1 MHPQDENEQMDNE
14 SNNRSSRI
22 ARNTLYLY
30 GQMLVQLAVSLFTY
44 RVVILTLGD
53 IDYGIFTVVGGVMS
67 VFIVLNS
74 LVAATMRFITYAQ
87 GEKKSVEEL
96 HTIFSTARLV
106 HLTIAALVFLCAET
120 FGLYY
125 VCNYLV
131 VPPERLTATIIIY
144 QFSIITS
151 LIGIMSAPYDALIVA
166 HEKMGVFASIGIYNV
181 LVNLI
186 IIFLVKYTNT
196 DKLILYAA
204 LIMLIQVS
212 MRLIYGWYCNRF
224 FPETRGRWVFDK
236 QLFISMLKFGGW
248 SFNGTL
254 ASIGYSQGI
263 NLLLNFFFNAVMNT
277 AYGVANLV
285 QSKLY
290 LFAENVLT
298 AVQPQIVKSYAAGDF
313 KYLHTLV
320 ITASKFAFL
329 LLYMLSLPILLNT
342 YYVLFIYLGDV
353 PEYTVW
359 FVRMSIMCMMVHTLG
374 GVMCMAIHATGR
386 IAKFQMIEA
395 NLLLL
400 IVPLAWFCLWKG
412 FSPVSVFIVQLV
424 VFIVT
429 QIARMLIVCPAI
441 KLSVWKYTKEV
452 LLRCFIVVI
461 IGSIIP
467 VIAHLTDVMIEYPL
481 TKIIINTSIC
491 LLSTIPTIYYIGLD
505 KEQRQF
511 VTDRIQRILH
521 PKDAV
526 NP

>member
-1 MHPQDENEQMDNE
+1 MDND
-14 SNNRSSRI
+14 NKNRSSRI

-30 GQMLVQLAVSLFTY
+30 GQMLVQLVVSLFTA

-74 LVAATMRFITYAQ
+74 LVSATMRFITYAQ
-87 GEKKSVEEL
+87 GEGKSVEEL

-106 HLTIAALVFLCAET
+106 HLTIAGLVFLSAET

-131 VPPERLTATIIIY
+131 VPPDRLTATIIIY

-166 HEKMGVFASIGIYNV
+166 HERMGVFASIGIYNV
-181 LVNLI
+181 IINLVI
-186 IIFLVKYTNT
+186 VFLVKYIDT

-204 LIMLIQVS
+204 LIMLVQVS
-212 MRLIYGWYCNRF
+212 MRLIYGWYCNRS
-224 FPETRGRWVFDK
+224 FPETHGRWVFDK
-236 QLFISMLKFGGW
+236 QLFIRMLKFGGW

-263 NLLLNFFFNAVMNT
+263 NLLLNYFFNAVMNT
-277 AYGVANLV
+277 AYGVATLV
-285 QSKLY
+285 QSKIY
-290 LFAENVLT
+290 QFADNILT
-298 AVQPQIVKSYAAGDF
+298 AVQPQIVKSYAAGDYTF
-313 KYLHTLV
+313 LHTLV
-320 ITASKFAFL
+320 ITSSKFAFL
-329 LLYMLSLPILLNT
+329 LLYILSLPVLLNT
-342 YYVLFIYLGDV
+342 YYILYIYLGDV

-359 FVRMSIMCMMVHTLG
+359 FVRMSLMSMMVHTLG
-374 GVMCMAIHATGR
+374 AVMCMSIHATGR
-386 IAKFQMIEA
+386 IAKFQMVEA

-400 IVPLAWFCLWKG
+400 IVPIAWFCLWKG
-412 FSPVSVFIVQLV
+412 CSPVSVFIVQLF

-441 KLSVWKYTKEV
+441 KLSIWRYTKEV
-452 LLRCFIVVI
+452 LLKCLIVVI
-461 IGSIIP
+461 IGSILP
-467 VIAHLTDVMIEYPL
+467 VIAHLSNYLIDYPL

-491 LLSTIPTIYYIGLD
+491 LVSTLPTIYYIGLD
-505 KEQRQF
+505 KEQRKF
-511 VTDRIQRILH
+511 VVAKVKKIFRPL
-521 PKDAV
+521 
-526 NP
+526 

>member
-1 MHPQDENEQMDNE
+1 MDNDQK
-14 SNNRSSRI
+14 NRSSRI

-30 GQMLVQLAVSLFTY
+30 GQMLVQLIVSLFTA
-44 RVVILTLGD
+44 RVVILTLGEV
-53 IDYGIFTVVGGVMS
+53 DYGIFTVVGGVMS

-74 LVAATMRFITYAQ
+74 FVSATMRFITYAQ
-87 GEKKSVEEL
+87 GEGKSTEEL

-106 HLTIAALVFLCAET
+106 HLTIAGLVFLSAET
-120 FGLYY
+120 IGLYY

-131 VPPERLTATIIIY
+131 IPPDRLTATIIIY

-181 LVNLI
+181 LINLI
-186 IIFLVKYTNT
+186 IVFLVQYTNT

-236 QLFISMLKFGGW
+236 QLFIRMLKFGGW

-263 NLLLNFFFNAVMNT
+263 NLLLNFFYNTVMNT
-277 AYGVANLV
+277 AYGVANII

-313 KYLHTLV
+313 RYLHTLV
-320 ITASKFAFL
+320 ITSSKFSFL
-329 LLYMLSLPILLNT
+329 LLYLLSLPILLNT
-342 YYVLFIYLGDV
+342 GYILFIYLGDV

-359 FVRMSIMCMMVHTLG
+359 FVRMSIMCMMVQTLG
-374 GVMCMAIHATGR
+374 AVMCMSIHATGR

-400 IVPLAWFCLWKG
+400 IVPIAWFCLWKG
-412 FSPVSVFIVQLV
+412 CSPVSVFVVQLV

-429 QIARMLIVCPAI
+429 QIARMFIVCPAI
-441 KLSVWKYTKEV
+441 KLSVWRYVKEV
-452 LLRCFIVVI
+452 LLRCLIVII

-467 VIAHLTDVMIEYPL
+467 VIAHLSDYLLGHPL
-481 TKIIINTSIC
+481 TKIVVNSTIC
-491 LLSTIPTIYYIGLD
+491 LISTIPTIYYIGLD
-505 KEQRQF
+505 KEQRLF
-511 VTDRIQRILH
+511 VTNKIKHIFHSNSL
-521 PKDAV
+521 
-526 NP
+526 

>member
-1 MHPQDENEQMDNE
+1 MDND
-14 SNNRSSRI
+14 NKNRSSRI

-30 GQMLVQLAVSLFTY
+30 GQMLVQLVVSLFTA

-74 LVAATMRFITYAQ
+74 LVSATMRFITYAQ
-87 GEKKSVEEL
+87 GEGKSVEEL

-106 HLTIAALVFLCAET
+106 HLTIAGLVFLSAET

-131 VPPERLTATIIIY
+131 VPPDRLTATIIIY

-166 HEKMGVFASIGIYNV
+166 HERMGVFASIGIYNV
-181 LVNLI
+181 IINLVI
-186 IIFLVKYTNT
+186 VFLVKYIDT

-204 LIMLIQVS
+204 LIMLVQVS
-212 MRLIYGWYCNRF
+212 MRLIYGWYCNRS
-224 FPETRGRWVFDK
+224 FPETHGRWVFDK
-236 QLFISMLKFGGW
+236 QLFIRMLKFGGW

-263 NLLLNFFFNAVMNT
+263 NLLLNYFFNTVMNT
-277 AYGVANLV
+277 AYGVATLV
-285 QSKLY
+285 QSKIY
-290 LFAENVLT
+290 QFADNILT

-313 KYLHTLV
+313 NFLHTLV
-320 ITASKFAFL
+320 ITSSKFAFL
-329 LLYMLSLPILLNT
+329 LLYILSLPVLLNT
-342 YYVLFIYLGDV
+342 YYILYIYLGDV

-359 FVRMSIMCMMVHTLG
+359 FVRISLMSMMVHTLG
-374 GVMCMAIHATGR
+374 GVMCMSIHATGR

-400 IVPLAWFCLWKG
+400 IVPIAWFCLWKG
-412 FSPVSVFIVQLV
+412 CSPVSVFIVQLF
-424 VFIVT
+424 VFIIT

-441 KLSVWKYTKEV
+441 KLSVWRYTKEV
-452 LLRCFIVVI
+452 LLKCLIVVI
-461 IGSIIP
+461 IGSILP
-467 VIAHLTDVMIEYPL
+467 VIAHLSDYLIEYPL

-491 LLSTIPTIYYIGLD
+491 LVSTIPTIYYIGLD
-505 KEQRQF
+505 KEQRKF
-511 VTDRIQRILH
+511 VVAKVKKIFRPL
-521 PKDAV
+521 
-526 NP
+526 